1 MIPTSRFLM
10 NPPPAPADAASAATP
25 FWKKLFAAGAFE
37 WAFRMRGG
45 DARSF
50 FAPQDQSGK
59 LLAEKNAWLDQS
71 PERYVAVTD
80 AGAPLVP
87 QLWNMAEEWG
97 HASPSDDQAHDLV
110 ALARVWEPD
119 VLLMDSSTMNV
130 VAGAVCMPSS
140 WILQHAIGK
149 PVHAVHDMVP
159 QLNPQIGDKIDRFLR
174 QLPPGKA
181 FRRENWSFTRSAE
194 YNYHPALQ
202 RAKLDE
208 TVTIGEIHLRV
219 EQQLFCAIPGAVLMG
234 IRIERCPL
242 TDLAGDPE
250 VWSHVALKIRT
261 MPDDV
266 ADYKSMLSAREPMVA
281 AMERY
286 QKTL

>member
-1 MIPTSRFLM
+1 M
-10 NPPPAPADAASAATP
+10 NQQPLSSDAPAPVP
-25 FWKKLFAAGAFE
+25 FWKKLFAEGDFE

-50 FAPQDQSGK
+50 FAPQDHSGR

-71 PERYVAVTD
+71 PDRYVATTD
-80 AGAPLVP
+80 AGRPLLP
-87 QLWNMAEEWG
+87 LLWKMAEEWG
-97 HASPSDDQAHDLV
+97 HVAPDHAQPRDLV
-110 ALARVWEPD
+110 ALARLWEPD

-140 WILQHAIGK
+140 WVLQHAIGK

-208 TVTIGEIHLRV
+208 TLTIDEIHLRV

-242 TDLAGDPE
+242 TDLANDPG
-250 VWSHVALKIRT
+250 VWSHVARKIRT
-261 MPDDV
+261 MPDEV
-266 ADYKSMLSAREPMVA
+266 ADYKSMLSAREPMVR
-281 AMERY
+281 AMERF
-286 QKTL
+286 QSIG